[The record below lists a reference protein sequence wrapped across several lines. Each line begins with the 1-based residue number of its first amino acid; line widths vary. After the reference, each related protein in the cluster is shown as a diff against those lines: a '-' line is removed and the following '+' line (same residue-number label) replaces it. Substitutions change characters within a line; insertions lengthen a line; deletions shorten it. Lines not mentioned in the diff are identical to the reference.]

1 MKYIVI
7 LVTLFCWHNCL
18 KAQQWT
24 ALQLKEANTA
34 ADEYILTD
42 TERAVIKY
50 INLCR
55 LYPVA
60 FAELELKDYKG
71 LPNIEDNNFA
81 AYKETL
87 VKELATKQPVAA
99 LQFDELVYDDAKCY
113 GNEIS
118 KNKRKPHERIDCIKR
133 NYAECIYYG
142 SGEAKHI
149 AMQWLIDSG
158 VTSLGHRKTCLSP
171 LYRKAG
177 IKVNTHFEYGHC
189 AVLELT
195 K

>member
-1 MKYIVI
+1 MKLIAVI
-7 LVTLFCWHNCL
+7 LTFFFYCKPLFS
-18 KAQQWT
+18 QQWT
-24 ALQLKEANTA
+24 AAQLQEANTA
-34 ADEYILTD
+34 ADEYILSD
-42 TERAVIKY
+42 TEKDVIKY

-55 LYPVA
+55 LYPAA

-71 LPNIEDNNFA
+71 LPNIKDNNFA

-87 VKELATKQPVAA
+87 VKELATKQPVPA

-118 KNKRKPHERIDCIKR
+118 KNKRKPHERVDCIKR

-158 VTSLGHRKTCLSP
+158 VSSLGHRKTCLSP
-171 LYRKAG
+171 LYRKTG
-177 IKVNTHFEYGHC
+177 IKINTHFEYGHC
-189 AVLELT
+189 AVMELR
-195 K
+195 